1 MIRGVSQPSA
11 ILAAIT
17 PRSCSPHCMSQSVSI
32 LLQPQLHTNSLAT
45 SDTTRAKAAGVH
57 SNQEAATHPTINPVC
72 LTALHRAGL
81 GVLGVLVVEFME
93 SGERR
98 ATLHGILRQAPL
110 ALLRPHND
118 DPPARQKVRTD
129 PH

>member
-32 LLQPQLHTNSLAT
+32 LFQPQLHTNSLAT

-57 SNQEAATHPTINPVC
+57 SNQEAATHATINPVC
-72 LTALHRAGL
+72 LTALHRGRL

-93 SGERR
+93 SGERM
-98 ATLHGILRQAPL
+98 ATLHGILRHGPL
-110 ALLRPHND
+110 TPIRPPD
-118 DPPARQKVRTD
+118 ADP
-129 PH
+129 